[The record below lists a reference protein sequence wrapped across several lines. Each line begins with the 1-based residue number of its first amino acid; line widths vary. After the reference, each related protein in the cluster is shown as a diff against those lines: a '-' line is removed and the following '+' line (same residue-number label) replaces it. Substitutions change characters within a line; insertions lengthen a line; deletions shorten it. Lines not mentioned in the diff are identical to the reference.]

1 MSFAGH
7 ALDAI
12 QRIQY
17 NRSILKLHRAR
28 YNELKEA
35 VSKIKSKY
43 NSFHDRNQ
51 FSEKELELYKKR
63 IKAKIKRDR
72 QKAFLI
78 SGFLTLIVIGLIYF
92 ATDFLIDYF
101 LKS

>member
-28 YNELKEA
+28 YKELKQA
-35 VSKIKSKY
+35 VSKIKSEY
-43 NSFHDRNQ
+43 HSFHDRNQ
-51 FSEKELELYKKR
+51 FSEKELELYKNR
-63 IKAKIKRDR
+63 IKAKIKQDR
-72 QKAFLI
+72 QKSFLI
-78 SGFLTLIVIGLIYF
+78 SGFITLVVIGLIYF
-92 ATDFLIDYF
+92 AAEFLLDYF

>member
-28 YNELKEA
+28 YKELKQA
-35 VSKIKSKY
+35 VSKIKSEY
-43 NSFHDRNQ
+43 HSFHDRNQ
-51 FSEKELELYKKR
+51 FSEKELEAYKKR

-72 QKAFLI
+72 QNAFLI
-78 SGFLTLIVIGLIYF
+78 SGFLTIIIIGLIYF
-92 ATDFLIDYF
+92 AADFLIDYF

>member
-17 NRSILKLHRAR
+17 NRSILKMHRAR
-28 YNELKEA
+28 YSELKQA

-43 NSFHDRNQ
+43 HSFHEHNQ
-51 FSEKELELYKKR
+51 LSEKELELFKNR

-78 SGFLTLIVIGLIYF
+78 SGFVTLIVIGLIYF
-92 ATDFLIDYF
+92 AADFLIDYF

>member
-17 NRSILKLHRAR
+17 NRSILKMHRAK
-28 YNELKEA
+28 YNELKQA
-35 VSKIKSKY
+35 VSKIKSEY
-43 NSFHDRNQ
+43 LSFHDRSLL
-51 FSEKELELYKKR
+51 SEDELKVYKKR
-63 IKAKIKRDR
+63 IQAKIRHDR
-72 QKAFLI
+72 QKSFLI
-78 SGFLTLIVIGLIYF
+78 SGFITLIVIGLIYL
-92 ATDFLIDYF
+92 AADFLFDYF

>member
-7 ALDAI
+7 AIDAI

-17 NRSILKLHRAR
+17 NRSILKMHRAR

-35 VSKIKSKY
+35 VSKIKAKY
-43 NSFHDRNQ
+43 HTFHDRRQ
-51 FSEKELELYKKR
+51 LSEDELKIYKKR
-63 IKAKIKRDR
+63 IKSKIKRNR
-72 QKAFLI
+72 QKSFLI
-78 SGFLTLIVIGLIYF
+78 SGFITLIIISLIYH
-92 ATDFLIDYF
+92 AAEFLFDYF